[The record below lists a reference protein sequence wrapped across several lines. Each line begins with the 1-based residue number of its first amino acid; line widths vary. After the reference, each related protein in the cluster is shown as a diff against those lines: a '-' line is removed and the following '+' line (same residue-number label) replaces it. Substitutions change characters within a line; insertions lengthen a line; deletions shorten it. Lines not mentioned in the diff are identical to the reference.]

1 MNALASNLPGERSA
15 PILGTVEPRACFHC
29 GLPAPAD
36 THLSVM
42 FSGTPRAMC
51 CIGCASVAETIIA
64 AGLSDYYTQR
74 DALPDAGRTRALASD
89 AARILEERVQ
99 SAPIATGGALATTDA
114 GAPPLHEQAALYVS
128 GMHCAACA
136 WLAERA
142 VRMVPGVVSA
152 SVNLTTHTGSIEFDP
167 RRCTLSDLANAMARV
182 GLGAERI
189 EAADRVV
196 ARARERRQLW
206 LQFGV
211 AALCMM
217 QVMMLVIPMYI
228 ARPGEIEADSARLMT
243 WAAWLLTL
251 PVLLYSARP
260 ILYRGLAELRLVVRS
275 VAARMT
281 DAEDAQSLE
290 RLGVS
295 MDTPIAVAL
304 VATFAT
310 STWSLITADGHH
322 YFDAISMFVTLILGA
337 RLLESG
343 LRSRTA
349 DSIERLANARPLVA
363 QRIGNWPIDET
374 ATPVA
379 ARALKVGDV
388 VVVGPGEIVPADGI
402 VLRGSSELDEALL
415 TGEPR
420 PVLRELGAEIVAG
433 SVNTH
438 SPLVVKV
445 TAANEDTVVAG
456 ISRRVEANLTERTP
470 FESPIV
476 ARLTEW
482 VAPATLLIAL
492 AAGLLWLILDPSDP
506 SHAFDVAVAVLVVT
520 CPCALALAAPTVQAA
535 ALAQMLRHGMLV
547 SRGHV
552 AAALSEATDVVFDKT
567 GTLTQGKMRVVDV
580 RWGAPSE
587 HCAAIVEAMERHNR
601 HPLADALRVFVQP
614 FTSQSGEHAV
624 SLSSVQSVPGRG
636 LEAEIAGKRYRLG
649 GYAFAHA
656 ATEEVR
662 PSNLSDESDKAACG
676 SCEPRALTWLYLTQ
690 FSDADCITLAQ
701 FALEDPLREEAKEVV
716 SRLHRRGIRVHLLS
730 GDAEQPV
737 LACANALGIGQDR
750 VRARLTPS
758 EKQAYV
764 LTLRDQGA
772 CVVAMG
778 DGTNDAPMLSAA
790 GAGIGLG
797 SGSRLAALSADAVQS
812 TARGSVL
819 SGLQAAMYIATR
831 ARRIVNQNLAWALA
845 YNAIAVPAA
854 IVGVVTPLTAAIGMA
869 ASSMMVVLNASRL
882 RLDLQ
887 ER

>member
-1 MNALASNLPGERSA
+1 
-15 PILGTVEPRACFHC
+15 
-29 GLPAPAD
+29 
-36 THLSVM
+36 M
-42 FSGTPRAMC
+42 FSGIPRAMC

-74 DALPDAGRTRALASD
+74 DALPDAAQTRALAGN
-89 AARILEERVQ
+89 AARILEEYAQ
-99 SAPIATGGALATTDA
+99 SIPATDGSADDQVGA
-114 GAPPLHEQAALYVS
+114 GASRLHERVAVYVS
-128 GMHCAACA
+128 GMHCAACV

-142 VRMVPGVVSA
+142 ARMVPGVTSA

-167 RRCTLSDLANAMARV
+167 RRCTLSDVTHAMARV

-189 EAADRVV
+189 EASDRVA

-228 ARPGEIEADSARLMT
+228 AGPGEIEADSARLMT

-260 ILYRGLAELRLVVRS
+260 ILSRGLAELRLVLRGIAV
-275 VAARMT
+275 RMT
-281 DAEDAQSLE
+281 HTRDGQPHE
-290 RLGVS
+290 RFGLS

-304 VATFAT
+304 IATFVT
-310 STWSLITADGHH
+310 STWSLLTADGHH

-363 QRIGNWPIDET
+363 QRLGNWPIDES
-374 ATPVA
+374 ASAVA
-379 ARALKVGDV
+379 ARTLKLGDV
-388 VVVGPGEIVPADGI
+388 VAVGPGEIVPADGI

-415 TGEPR
+415 TGESR

-438 SPLVVKV
+438 SPLVIKV

-492 AAGLLWLILDPSDP
+492 AAWLLWLILDPSDP

-601 HPLADALRVFVQP
+601 HPLADALKMFVQP
-614 FTSQSGEHAV
+614 FASQDGERAM
-624 SLSSVQSVPGRG
+624 SLSSLQSVPGRG

-662 PSNLSDESDKAACG
+662 PSNVSDEPDKAAGG

-790 GAGIGLG
+790 SAGIGLG
-797 SGSRLAALSADAVQS
+797 SGSRLATLSADAVQS
-812 TARGSVL
+812 TTRGSVL
-819 SGLQAAMYIATR
+819 GGLQAAMHIAAR
-831 ARRIVNQNLAWALA
+831 ARRIVKQNLAWALA
-845 YNAIAVPAA
+845 YNAIAIPAA
-854 IVGVVTPLTAAIGMA
+854 VVGVVTPLTAAIGMA

-882 RLDLQ
+882 HLNQKDH
-887 ER
+887 